1 MPLLGG
7 SRPGGGRKPS
17 PLKAKVIAPILVNAN
32 RGRGY
37 GVTPPK
43 AEELKIPRER
53 TQDISNRET
62 IRSSNK
68 QQEPSTQILSL

>member
-1 MPLLGG
+1 MPLPGG
-7 SRPGGGRKPS
+7 SRPGGSRKPS

-53 TQDISNRET
+53 TQNNNRET

-68 QQEPSTQILSL
+68 QQEPSTQIHSL